1 MSGII
6 INIIFIVVIIIIN
19 NNNDLFNTKKNAKI
33 CFEKFALK

>member
-19 NNNDLFNTKKNAKI
+19 NNNDLFNTKKMQKV
-33 CFEKFALK
+33 ALKSLH

>member
-19 NNNDLFNTKKNAKI
+19 NNNDLFNTKKMQ
-33 CFEKFALK
+33 KFALKSLH